1 MDNGRANE
9 IMAMECA
16 RANIQM
22 KNRASKEE
30 LMFTRRSI
38 VSAFAALSFGAMTAL
53 GAQNAAADTY
63 IGGWQDDYP
72 EISYGVISVETAVDT
87 IKSQKKFVEHAS
99 EELGVEFKLFTAAE
113 YAGIVNGLAAGQVH
127 VGWLGASSYAS
138 TWMDCEC
145 VEAIAGAQNLQ
156 GGMGYNS
163 VLIVKSD
170 SPYQSFEDLKGK
182 TVARND
188 PHSTSGFLIP
198 TVSWYQMG
206 TPVDEYFNSPLSGG
220 HQQTIVGVLN
230 GTFDGGFTWTTRND
244 GFGAIRKMLD
254 KGLMERDQIR
264 VIWTSPLI
272 PTPPVVILSS
282 LPPAMKMDL
291 VKLFLRLEENDP
303 ELAEAVAQGATLGL
317 QRVYHED
324 YQAVID
330 AKKWVK
336 EQRKKSN

>member
-1 MDNGRANE
+1 
-9 IMAMECA
+9 
-16 RANIQM
+16 
-22 KNRASKEE
+22 
-30 LMFTRRSI
+30 MFTRRSV

-53 GAQNAAADTY
+53 GAQNAAADSY

-87 IKSQKKFVEHAS
+87 IKSQKKFVEYAS
-99 EELGVEFKLFTAAE
+99 KELGVEFKLFTAAE

-138 TWMDCEC
+138 TWMDCQC
-145 VEAIAGAQNLQ
+145 VEPIAGAQNLQ

-170 SPYQSFEDLKGK
+170 SSYQSHEDLKGK

-198 TVSWYQMG
+198 TVSWYNMG
-206 TPVDEYFNSPLSGG
+206 SSIDEYFNSPLSGG

-230 GTFDGGFTWTTRND
+230 GTYDGGFTWTTLND
-244 GFGAIRKMLD
+244 GFGAIRKMID
-254 KGLMERDQIR
+254 KGLLERDQIR
-264 VIWTSPLI
+264 VVWTSPLI

-282 LPPAMKMDL
+282 LPPAMKSDL

-324 YQAVID
+324 YEAVIG
-330 AKKWVK
+330 AKMWIK
-336 EQRKKSN
+336 EQRKKGS